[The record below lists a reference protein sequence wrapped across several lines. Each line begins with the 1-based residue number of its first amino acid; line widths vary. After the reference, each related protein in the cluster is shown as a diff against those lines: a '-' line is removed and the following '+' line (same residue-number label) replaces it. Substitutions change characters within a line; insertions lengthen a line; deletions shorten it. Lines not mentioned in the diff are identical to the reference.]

1 MEFCDV
7 TQLCCSAV
15 LATPHIPESH
25 GRTRHGCGRRPGPFA
40 DARSREIMLL
50 ACVLVALV
58 SVPPGAPVGGLV
70 SGAGHARQRSTHFV
84 EKTHFSKSNRAVFVA
99 GLEGTGHHAIGPM
112 ITAINKA
119 IGSRPLAHV
128 QVLPEAVQAVLYR
141 RGEQPH
147 GAFLLAQDQSVQTL
161 KMIEADRVG

>member
-1 MEFCDV
+1 
-7 TQLCCSAV
+7 
-15 LATPHIPESH
+15 
-25 GRTRHGCGRRPGPFA
+25 
-40 DARSREIMLL
+40 MLL
-50 ACVLVALV
+50 ASALAALV

-70 SGAGHARQRSTHFV
+70 PGVGHAGQRSTHFV
-84 EKTHFSKSNRAVFVA
+84 AKTHFSPSNRAVFVA

-119 IGSRPLAHV
+119 VGGGPPAHV

-147 GAFLLAQDQSVQTL
+147 GAFLLAQDQNAQTL
-161 KMIEADRVG
+161 KMIEADRVRDSLATSSGPIQSLITRCH